1 MVEPAGK
8 ELEGSM
14 ARLTYLALAGLG
26 IYIGRHVVRALVR
39 EWRYERG
46 VEREAGLRRHPVSL
60 LSDQGVER

>member
-1 MVEPAGK
+1 
-8 ELEGSM
+8 M